1 MVISDFDEVVHFAG
15 YTPIFLLRVRRF
27 NTAASTHVAF
37 FLLNILI
44 EIPDFASRMT
54 NPAIISK

>member
-15 YTPIFLLRVRRF
+15 YTPIFVLYVRTF
-27 NTAASTHVAF
+27 DTAADSCCF